1 MDSSKIRNAINRD
14 EEKNVDLFGFLYF
27 STQQADS
34 NKRMHTINRLLQGDE
49 ALWLF
54 CRE

>member
-1 MDSSKIRNAINRD
+1 MDSSKLEMQLTEI

-34 NKRMHTINRLLQGDE
+34 NKRMHTINRLLQG
-49 ALWLF
+49 
-54 CRE
+54 